1 MKKLHLVKPVD
12 GRPYSNYAE
21 VKDNWITVLTPHL
34 IIRMPAEDV
43 FGKEIIQ
50 PEDHFYI
57 DRKMWNMLKF
67 SSAKSIFRTEGSIE
81 FRCFP
86 SNLTYKALT
95 PAELENVAGK
105 YPNWEVVLITPD
117 RTKAEISHI
126 GLNVDLYKQVVDC
139 MGVNPENCI
148 LHFFGVDKGI
158 ILEADS
164 FKGFAMIMPFYVDI
178 DKIDGGFYKSSEE

>member
-1 MKKLHLVKPVD
+1 MKKLHVVKPVD

-21 VKDNWITVLTPHL
+21 VKDNWITVLTSHL

-43 FGKEIIQ
+43 FGKDIIQ

-95 PAELENVAGK
+95 PTELESVAGK

-117 RTKAEISHI
+117 RPKAEISHI
-126 GLNVDLYKQVVDC
+126 GLNADLYKQVVDC
-139 MGVNPENCI
+139 MGVSPEKCV
-148 LHFFGVDKGI
+148 LHFFGTDKGI

-164 FKGFAMIMPFYVDI
+164 FKGFAMIMPLCVDI